1 MTIIRRPYLACA
13 LTVFLFGAFVSSEPI
28 LLNPIGSFD
37 IKKSLPESSQQ
48 GVVMVQEFLA
58 NDTGLYFLI
67 AQNQDLSNRFI
78 SASSRISILH
88 TDAAGKVQKLMT
100 LPSSDADDPKKMIVH
115 GFAVDDVGN
124 CLVLESL
131 VVEGN
136 RKMEFVVYDSA
147 GTLTKKIPAADQDSN
162 VMPVLTFCA
171 RSRDLFYFTGN
182 HFLQYVPGGALNPA
196 SGPGVKYDGL
206 GILKYSL
213 NMSALPGDSL
223 ALLDGALCRL
233 YLMNTSSSVFQ
244 TISLDKI
251 PEVKQGLDSYEPETK
266 VADPTNTNVGRAIV
280 LPRLVTSKQ
289 GGIYLAVTGHD
300 IRSGAVIIRI
310 DSSGKLL
317 QSLRCNLSG
326 LGETGY
332 LQYAY
337 FAINDTGLML
347 CSYDGVI
354 AIYPR

>member
-13 LTVFLFGAFVSSEPI
+13 LTVFLFGVFVSAEPI

-37 IKKSLPESSQQ
+37 IKKSLPENSQQ
-48 GVVMVQEFLA
+48 GVVMVQDFLA

-67 AQNQDLSNRFI
+67 AHNLDSSDRFI

-88 TDAAGKVQKLMT
+88 TDAAGKVQKLTT
-100 LPSSDADDPKKMIVH
+100 LPTSDADDPKKRIVH

-124 CLVLESL
+124 CFVLESL

-136 RKMEFVVYDSA
+136 RKMEFIVYDPTGA
-147 GTLTKKIPAADQDSN
+147 LTKKIPVADQDSK
-162 VMPVLTFCA
+162 VIPVLTFCA
-171 RSRDLFYFTGN
+171 RSRDLFYLTGN
-182 HFLQYVPGGALNPA
+182 HFLQYVPVGALNPA
-196 SGPGVKYDGL
+196 STPGVKYDGL
-206 GILKYSL
+206 DILKYSL
-213 NMSALPGDSL
+213 NMSVLPGDSL
-223 ALLDGALCRL
+223 ALLDGALCKL
-233 YLMNTSSSVFQ
+233 YIMNTSSSVFQ
-244 TISLDKI
+244 AISLDKI

-266 VADPTNTNVGRAIV
+266 GTDTTNTNVGRAIV
-280 LPRLVTSKQ
+280 LPRLVTCKQ

-300 IRSGAVIIRI
+300 IRNGAVIIRI

-332 LQYAY
+332 LQYAHI
-337 FAINDTGLML
+337 AINDAGLML
-347 CSYDGVI
+347 CSHDGVI